1 MTKAEKEALKV
12 ATARIRSLA
21 SMENACF
28 DISETKDKEIK
39 DEVRPYMSWFDSVA
53 TFVDAL
59 VDAKDADEVQ
69 FAISQI
75 HRYCN

>member
-1 MTKAEKEALKV
+1 
-12 ATARIRSLA
+12 
-21 SMENACF
+21 MENACF